1 MYGEDTHAPVLFLPA
16 GDQKPGNAAAERWAD
31 VVARASSDSDH
42 SPGGPK
48 CTDSFPSGLPV
59 DPDLGGGLGRV
70 IRLATDAKQIMSL
83 ILKVRLS

>member
-1 MYGEDTHAPVLFLPA
+1 M
-16 GDQKPGNAAAERWAD
+16 
-31 VVARASSDSDH
+31 
-42 SPGGPK
+42 

-83 ILKVRLS
+83 ILKVRLSWIFHH